1 MLDSLLLIL
10 FMIVIGALIGG
21 LTNFLAIRMLFR
33 PYHPIYIGKWQLPF
47 TPGLIPKR
55 HNELATQIGKLVVG
69 HLVTPDSVRKKIT
82 NKDFIEKM
90 HIWLTAKF
98 NSWLE
103 KEWTIEQLLEQLQVD
118 HPIERANTFIDGRIE
133 EKYYGIKDKFWN
145 KQIQEVIPREW
156 TQQLHNK
163 IPDAADQIIEKAVE
177 YFSSQEGKYK
187 IKTMIEQFLKDRG
200 KLWNMVQMF
209 IGNDS
214 LADKFQPEII
224 KMLKNE
230 ETKLML
236 VQVLQSEWEK
246 IQEKTTEELFINM
259 NDEKIIATIKLTVAD
274 TIQLK
279 KILQTPISELL
290 LPYKEKIETN
300 IIPFILQTAGTY
312 LSDRIGEILERFEV
326 EAIVRE
332 QIESFS
338 LRKLEE
344 LVISI
349 AKKELVMI
357 TYLGAVL
364 GGAIGLIQGI
374 IVLFTS

>member
-33 PYHPIYIGKWQLPF
+33 PYQPIYIGKWQLPF

-118 HPIERANTFIDGRIE
+118 NPIERANTFIDGRIE

-156 TQQLHNK
+156 TQQLQNK
-163 IPDAADQIIEKAVE
+163 IPDAADRIIEKAVE

-209 IGNDS
+209 VGNDS

-246 IQEKTTEELFINM
+246 IQEKTTEELFVNM
-259 NDEKIIATIKLTVAD
+259 NDEKILATIKLTVAD

-290 LPYKEKIETN
+290 IPYKEKIETN

>member
-1 MLDSLLLIL
+1 CYIDQLVISSLYSTIFIL
-10 FMIVIGALIGG
+10 MIRPPPRSTLFPY
-21 LTNFLAIRMLFR
+21 TTLFR
-33 PYHPIYIGKWQLPF
+33 
-47 TPGLIPKR
+47 
-55 HNELATQIGKLVVG
+55 
-69 HLVTPDSVRKKIT
+69 S
-82 NKDFIEKM
+82 
-90 HIWLTAKF
+90 
-98 NSWLE
+98 
-103 KEWTIEQLLEQLQVD
+103 
-118 HPIERANTFIDGRIE
+118 
-133 EKYYGIKDKFWN
+133 
-145 KQIQEVIPREW
+145 
-156 TQQLHNK
+156 
-163 IPDAADQIIEKAVE
+163 
-177 YFSSQEGKYK
+177 
-187 IKTMIEQFLKDRG
+187 
-200 KLWNMVQMF
+200 
-209 IGNDS
+209 DS

-259 NDEKIIATIKLTVAD
+259 NDEKILATIKLTVAD

-300 IIPFILQTAGTY
+300 ILPFILQTAGTY